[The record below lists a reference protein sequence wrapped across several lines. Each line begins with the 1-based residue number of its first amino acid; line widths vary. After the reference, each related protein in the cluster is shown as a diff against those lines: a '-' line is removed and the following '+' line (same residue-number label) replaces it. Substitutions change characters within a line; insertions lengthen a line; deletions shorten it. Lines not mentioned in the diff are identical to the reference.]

1 MNRIAAFV
9 GAMALMLL
17 VLVPGAAAAEPW
29 DSDEHFIF
37 TTGGDIALTDAE
49 HADVLV
55 VVDGTA
61 TIEGDARS
69 VIVINGTANFVGSN
83 TTEVIAIS
91 SHVTLDATSVVSGDI
106 RTISSTVDAMS
117 GSVVNGSVRDLGPDL
132 VGGLLVL
139 GSALFFAYLA
149 FVLSTIVAG
158 VFLAGLAARQVR
170 EAGALISKE
179 PLMSIAAAFLGI
191 VGIAVMGALAIVT
204 VFGALFGLGL
214 LVFVLPALLFV
225 GYLVAG
231 IWVGEQIVG
240 RTASGVARERPYL
253 AALVGLAVVGAVGLV
268 PGVGGI
274 VSFIGFGAVVLLMWR
289 ILRPTTRAS
298 AAPGAMGAPSAA

>member
-9 GAMALMLL
+9 GALALMLL
-17 VLVPGAAAAEPW
+17 VLVPVAAAAEPW
-29 DSDEHFIF
+29 DGNEHVIF
-37 TTGGDIALTDAE
+37 TTGGDVALTDAE
-49 HADVLV
+49 HADLLV

-83 TTEVIAIS
+83 AKEVIAIS

-106 RTISSTVDAMS
+106 RTISSTVDATS
-117 GSVVNGSVRDLGPDL
+117 GSVVAGSVRDLGPDL
-132 VGGLLVL
+132 VGALVVL
-139 GSALFFAYLA
+139 GSALFFVYVA

-158 VFLAGLAARQVR
+158 VLLAGLAARQVR
-170 EAGALISKE
+170 EAGALISRE

-191 VGIAVMGALAIVT
+191 LAITVMGALAIVT
-204 VFGALFGLGL
+204 VFGAPFGLGL
-214 LVFVLPALLFV
+214 LLFVLPGLLFV

-253 AALVGLAVVGAVGLV
+253 AALVGLSVVGAVGLV
-268 PGVGGI
+268 PGVSGI
-274 VSFIGFGAVVLLMWR
+274 ISFVGFGAVVLLMWR
-289 ILRPTTRAS
+289 ILRATTRPS
-298 AAPGAMGAPSAA
+298 AAAGTVGAPSAA